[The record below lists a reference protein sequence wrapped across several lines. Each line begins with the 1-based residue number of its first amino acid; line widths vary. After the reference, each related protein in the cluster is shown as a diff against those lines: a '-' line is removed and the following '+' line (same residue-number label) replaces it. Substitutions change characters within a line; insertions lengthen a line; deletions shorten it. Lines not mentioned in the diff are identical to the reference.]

1 MDKKRIHTTTV
12 QMVSPSMYMVF
23 ITFCADAFLRVGI
36 VLLLILLHMVMKR
49 KGKKWLKET
58 VWWKTIQ
65 RVGDLFSGLIKPKG
79 NVKIVCKSLFYVRI
93 AGIYGQINFHGIW
106 ISKIFWRSI
115 SVFDW
120 FYFLY
125 LYIFKSTRTPK
136 TYWLEI
142 MDIHFHNF

>member
-93 AGIYGQINFHGIW
+93 AGIYMTDQFSWDLNSEKYFW
-106 ISKIFWRSI
+106 KSKCFWLVLFSLFVCIFSKVQELQKLIGWR
-115 SVFDW
+115 
-120 FYFLY
+120 
-125 LYIFKSTRTPK
+125 
-136 TYWLEI
+136 
-142 MDIHFHNF
+142 